1 MFTDGKLDTPDYTS
15 LLRTERKS
23 LVQFTEY
30 ISRVVDTS
38 DPWTKNE
45 ESLEITTN
53 LSKLIPKQFC
63 IISGV
68 LEII

>member
-1 MFTDGKLDTPDYTS
+1 MDGKLDTPDYTS

-38 DPWTKNE
+38 DP
-45 ESLEITTN
+45 
-53 LSKLIPKQFC
+53 
-63 IISGV
+63 
-68 LEII
+68 